1 MKKRTV
7 LKDIALHVGVSTAL
21 VSYVLNNQEEEKRVG
36 KDIAIRIRSAAKKLH
51 YYPNHIAK
59 SLKIS
64 KTHTIGLVVASI
76 NYHFTTGITSAIEAE
91 ARKNNYTVIFGS
103 SDEDPQKFSEIIN
116 VLINRQVDGLI
127 LVAVENSQK
136 KIEEVETRGIPYVMI
151 DRIFPE
157 IKTNY
162 IGIDNYKAAYQ
173 SIVYLIERGH
183 KRIGFINYKTSF
195 FHLQERNKGYFHAIK
210 DFKLDQ
216 TLNLHRE
223 VSKLTFLND
232 IKNSINGLIRGSPP
246 CDAIF
251 FATDTLALNGLKI
264 INELK
269 IKVPGEISIMSFD
282 ESEAF
287 DLFYCSVTHARQPLE
302 EMGKMAVKILEK
314 VMDNKKYCKQ
324 IYLESTIV
332 KGESCRES

>member
-7 LKDIALHVGVSTAL
+7 LKDIALYVGVSTAS

-36 KDIAIRIRSAAKKLH
+36 KDIAAKIRNAAKKLNYH
-51 YYPNHIAK
+51 PNQIAR

-64 KTHTIGLVVASI
+64 KTHTIGLIVASI
-76 NYHFTTGITSAIEAE
+76 NYRFTTGITSAIEGE

-103 SDEDPQKFSEIIN
+103 SDEDQQKFSEIVN

-136 KIEEVETRGIPYVMI
+136 KIKEIEMRGVPFVMV

-162 IGIDNYKAAYQ
+162 VGIDNYKAAYQ
-173 SIVYLIERGH
+173 SIVYLIESGYR
-183 KRIGFINYKTSF
+183 RIGFINYKTSF
-195 FHLQERNKGYFHAIK
+195 FHLQERNKGYHEAIK
-210 DFKLDQ
+210 DYGLDQ

-223 VSKLTFLND
+223 VSKLTFQDD
-232 IKNSINGLIRGSPP
+232 IKNSINDLIRGSPR

-251 FATDTLALNGLKI
+251 FATDTLAVNGLKI

-269 IKVPGEISIMSFD
+269 IEVPEEIAVMSFD

-287 DLFYCSVTHARQPLE
+287 DLFYCPVTHARQPLE
-302 EMGKMAVKILEK
+302 EMGKKAVEMLMN
-314 VMDNKKYCKQ
+314 VMDNKKFCKQ
-324 IYLESTIV
+324 IYLESTLV
-332 KGESCRES
+332 KRRSCGEA